1 MGVKNRLFRISSDH
15 FATKRK
21 VVPHARNSPKN
32 MFGDVPDQ
40 YGAPPI
46 GRKPLK
52 NGQMAKTGPEKFF
65 SDILG

>member
-1 MGVKNRLFRISSDH
+1 
-15 FATKRK
+15 
-21 VVPHARNSPKN
+21 
-32 MFGDVPDQ
+32 MFGGVQDQ